1 MDLPLTET
9 VIVMVT
15 VAEVAEE
22 VAMDTDLVVA
32 ALEGIMMV
40 EVLGETMVTAVGSE
54 AAAAVEDVSVTTVVA
69 LGTLLG
75 TVVAAL
81 ELEAAAA
88 AVVVITAVGLV
99 I

>member
-22 VAMDTDLVVA
+22 VEMDTDLVVA